1 MRARRAGWLGLWL
14 GAAMAAAQTVAP
26 PTESA
31 PLPEADQVAFADG
44 LFARGLHDL
53 ALREYMRALRETPKH
68 PAMPLV
74 LFRIGECYRAQTNA
88 AAANLFYRRV
98 AEEHPA
104 HPVRFR
110 AEFRRAEMLSG
121 EERWADALAQFR
133 TLIAASPP
141 PEIAA
146 AARYHA
152 GYVLLRLDRPAEA
165 EQEFRAV
172 LDLAGNE
179 DYAALAALELAAV
192 RRRAKQDDDEQ
203 ARLYAL
209 AIERAPTPRLA
220 GEAVFQQAELAL
232 RRGLAGEADAAY
244 AALRAKHPD
253 HPRTAE
259 ARLAAA
265 WAAFRNGRFADAL
278 AETFAPPPTPAAEE
292 PDWLYLRANAQ
303 RQVLDTPAAEVTY
316 ADLAKR
322 FPAHRLA
329 ALATYEHALLM
340 FQGRRFAEALEAL
353 QAFPEAAAE
362 AAGVGGDRLWL
373 LAEASSAAGQSDRA
387 VQFYRQL
394 ADRNDPARGADAL
407 YRLARILSERGESAA
422 AAELYRRLAD
432 RHPKHEAAAP
442 ALFSAGAA
450 WAQLERHEEAVTD
463 WARLL
468 RDHPDSPLAE
478 EAAFQ
483 KALSEL
489 RLGRAAVARET
500 LAALL
505 ERHPKGKFAAEAR
518 LWTAVV
524 LDQAGELELA
534 EKELRTGLEEKPKPE
549 LERQIRFRL
558 AGVLQRRGKA
568 PESADLLQGLLDTPM
583 RADMTP
589 ALLDWL
595 ARLRLDQN
603 RPADAAAAVE
613 ALRARAGDDPALR
626 LRADY
631 LEGRAALAQG
641 RRPEALAAFA
651 RAAAAEGGGREGVE
665 ALLSLGDL
673 AREDA
678 RLDEAVTRY
687 AAAAER
693 AGGPDDGD
701 LKARALRGLG
711 LTHEA
716 RGEDEEA
723 IRYHLGLAILFDDPA
738 LSPESLWRAAA
749 AFQRQ
754 GQTDRR
760 DQILQELR
768 ERYAESDWAR
778 KPLP

>member
-1 MRARRAGWLGLWL
+1 MCARWAGWIGMGLGVAVAL
-14 GAAMAAAQTVAP
+14 GQTAAPEPADDA
-26 PTESA
+26 
-31 PLPEADQVAFADG
+31 LPAADQVAFADG

-53 ALREYMRALRETPKH
+53 ALREYMRALRETPGH

-88 AAANLFYRRV
+88 VAANLFYRRV
-98 AEEHPA
+98 MEEHPA
-104 HPVRFR
+104 HPARFR
-110 AEFRRAEMLSG
+110 AEFRRAELLSS
-121 EERWADALAQFR
+121 EEKWADALAQFR
-133 TLIAASPP
+133 ALVAATPP
-141 PEIAA
+141 PDIAV
-146 AARYHA
+146 AARYHMGHA
-152 GYVLLRLDRPAEA
+152 LQRLDRAAEA
-165 EQEFRAV
+165 EREFRAV
-172 LDLAGNE
+172 LEQPGE
-179 DYAALAALELAAV
+179 GDYAALAALELAAL

-203 ARLYAL
+203 SRLYAL
-209 AIERAPTPRLA
+209 AIERAPTDRLA
-220 GEAVFQQAELAL
+220 GEAWFQQAELAL
-232 RRGLAGEADAAY
+232 RRGQAAAADTAY
-244 AALRAKHPD
+244 GTLRDKFSS
-253 HPRTAE
+253 HPRAAE

-278 AETFAPPPTPAAEE
+278 ADTFAPPPTPPAEE

-303 RQVLDTPAAEVTY
+303 RQVLDPAAAEVTY

-322 FPAHRLA
+322 FPAHPLA
-329 ALATYEHALLM
+329 AMATYERALLM
-340 FQGRRFAEALEAL
+340 FQGRRFAEALALL

-373 LAEASSAAGQSDRA
+373 LAEASAAAGDMDRA

-394 ADRNDPARGADAL
+394 ADRDDPARGADAL
-407 YRLARILSERGESAA
+407 YRLARLLSERGETAG

-450 WAQLERHEEAVTD
+450 WAQLDRHEEAVTD

-468 RDHPDSPLAE
+468 RDHGDSPLAE

-500 LAALL
+500 LSALL
-505 ERHPKGKFAAEAR
+505 RKHPQGRFAAEAR

-534 EKELRTGLEEKPKPE
+534 EQELRAGLTEQPKPE
-549 LERQIRFRL
+549 LDRQIRFRL
-558 AGVLQRRGKA
+558 AGVLQRRGKT
-568 PESADLLQGLLDTPM
+568 PEAADLIQGLLDTPV
-583 RADMTP
+583 REEMTP
-589 ALLDWL
+589 ALLEWL
-595 ARLRLDQN
+595 VRLRLDQQ
-603 RPADAAAAVE
+603 RAGDAAAAVA
-613 ALRARAGDDPALR
+613 ALRARAGDDPAFR

-641 RRPEALAAFA
+641 RRPEAIAAFA
-651 RAAAAEGGGREGVE
+651 RAAAGEPGGREGIE
-665 ALLSLGDL
+665 ALLVLGDL

-678 RLDEAVTRY
+678 RFEEAVTRY
-687 AAAAER
+687 SSAAER
-693 AGGPDDGD
+693 AGGPEDVD
-701 LKARALRGLG
+701 LKARALYGLG
-711 LTHEA
+711 LIHEA

-723 IRYHLGLAILFDDPA
+723 LRYYLGLAILFDDPA

-754 GQTDRR
+754 GQPVRR

-768 ERYAESDWAR
+768 ERYADSDWAR